1 MDLLVTQELE
11 FMSVVA
17 DRWMSWPHAA
27 LIRHD
32 LQDVPT
38 IVVSAALINK
48 NLVLRLGGCNLGGDD
63 VIRPFRQLLY
73 APLPSSVFWT
83 EARLAALESTSRNAF
98 QRPPADTADFERLLQ
113 LEWAART
120 ALVGVVAAIDAYF
133 LLRRRG
139 YREHLDD
146 AAALVSPEVALAG
159 TPSREGA
166 LADPAYHL
174 MHRARRQL
182 AAGAHAEATANVCE
196 ALRVL
201 AGDEDRPPDE
211 AVLAA
216 LSAGRLESWHR
227 AMLEELDVAAPGGAV
242 VPATVMAALR
252 RPPPVIDAD
261 EAPSADASDRPRT
274 VPRLDAPSH
283 GPWPRR
289 AVTETRTPATASPG
303 SPRGR
308 QVTETWGRRGRVTPG
323 RAVDTVDILM
333 LGKSNAG
340 KTSYVS
346 SMYETMSN
354 GVAGFKVQAERPV
367 EHQLLRRNARLMRL
381 GTFPEA
387 SNRRSVYQFQLWHG
401 EDRVFDFVWRDYRGG
416 ALTEGS
422 GSAQAVQLRADMESA
437 GGLVIMV
444 DSTELTG
451 NPRSRAAVRPLVST
465 AIRLLSQR
473 KELMPV
479 VVALTKWDLVATTA
493 QQTNEAARDLLGG
506 LMDAISGTDHL
517 YGALIPVACGRQPL
531 NVVLPVLWC
540 LHVGIAVRGAA
551 LEQRIGHHRQ
561 LEQLAG
567 QRQGVRDTVRSWWRG
582 EPTWADIRV
591 RSERQ
596 IQSDLI
602 SLTPL
607 FAPHQKL
614 EIMLEPVDKFG
625 GRRDDGK

>member
-308 QVTETWGRRGRVTPG
+308 QVTRPGSARQSHAGTSGRHRGHPHARKEQRGQDVVRQLDVRDDEQRGG
-323 RAVDTVDILM
+323 RLQ
-333 LGKSNAG
+333 G
-340 KTSYVS
+340 
-346 SMYETMSN
+346 
-354 GVAGFKVQAERPV
+354 QAERPV

-551 LEQRIGHHRQ
+551 LSSASATTGSSS
-561 LEQLAG
+561 
-567 QRQGVRDTVRSWWRG
+567 SWPANG
-582 EPTWADIRV
+582 RV
-591 RSERQ
+591 CG
-596 IQSDLI
+596 
-602 SLTPL
+602 TP
-607 FAPHQKL
+607 
-614 EIMLEPVDKFG
+614 
-625 GRRDDGK
+625 